1 MANDQVTIWG
11 DRLKFGRRPTDGEL
25 LIGDGVGFNL
35 STISAGS
42 NVTISNTAG
51 GIQISSSNSGGTV
64 TGVTAKSPLSSSGG
78 TTPEISINGAIDV
91 ANGGTGLSTLT
102 QHNILLGN
110 GTGSI
115 QLVAPGSLGNVLTS
129 TGTTWA
135 SSPPA
140 AAWTRVNKT
149 ATQTIT
155 SSTAFT
161 DDTALSFAVA
171 ASKTYAFRVVYSI
184 GYGAGGFQIGVNG
197 PASPTRLRVATFST
211 PGTLAVS
218 AYNTSIGGV
227 NNATGNPGLI
237 TITGVLVNGA
247 NAGTLVMRIAQGT
260 SNGAASNFEAGS
272 FLEWAELF

>member
-1 MANDQVTIWG
+1 MPLRNRRLEMGNKPIKGIANAVDAKDAVNKGQLDAVAATIPSTSGLVANTRQINGTAGEITGGG
-11 DRLKFGRRPTDGEL
+11 D
-25 LIGDGVGFNL
+25 L
-35 STISAGS
+35 SADRTLTLAATAVSAGS
-42 NVTISNTAG
+42 YTNANITVDAKGRLTSAAN
-51 GIQISSSNSGGTV
+51 GTV
-64 TGVTAKSPLSSSGG
+64 P
-78 TTPEISINGAIDV
+78 P
-91 ANGGTGLSTLT
+91 TLY
-102 QHNILLGN
+102 
-110 GTGSI
+110 
-115 QLVAPGSLGNVLTS
+115 
-129 TGTTWA
+129 
-135 SSPPA
+135 
-140 AAWTRVNKT
+140 TRVVKT
-149 ATQTIT
+149 TTQAIT

-247 NAGTLVMRIAQGT
+247 NAGTLAMRIAQGT

-272 FLEWAELF
+272 FLEWAEIA